1 MSIQHFAAAPG
12 QIISFLLSSC
22 LKSLVESAT
31 LLIGSGEE
39 LRCAPPISGEEERGG
54 ARERE
59 GERGGNE
66 RETERGSERGGNE
79 RDREGE

>member
-54 ARERE
+54 VREGGTRERQR
-59 GERGGNE
+59 GERGGE
-66 RETERGSERGGNE
+66 
-79 RDREGE
+79 EGE

>member
-39 LRCAPPISGEEERGG
+39 LRCAPPISGEEER
-54 ARERE
+54 ER
-59 GERGGNE
+59 GER
-66 RETERGSERGGNE
+66 E
-79 RDREGE
+79 RDREGEEGE